1 MPKKN
6 KKSLFLKEMLCAI
19 TREHLGIGGQEL
31 GGVGDKGEVANG
43 GPALQK
49 ATGGV

>member
-1 MPKKN
+1 
-6 KKSLFLKEMLCAI
+6 MLCTI
-19 TREHLGIGGQEL
+19 MSEHLVIGGQEL
-31 GGVGDKGEVANG
+31 RGVRDKGEVANG

>member
-1 MPKKN
+1 MLLKIILKKKTILDRN
-6 KKSLFLKEMLCAI
+6 AI
-19 TREHLGIGGQEL
+19 TCEHLSIGGQEL
-31 GGVGDKGEVANG
+31 GGVRDKGEVANG